1 VNSTPTF
8 SINRLT
14 LSDFRNYESLR
25 VTPPRPLIAL
35 TGPNGAGKTNVLEAV
50 SLLVPGR
57 GLRGS
62 AFNVIARI
70 GGSASWAVAADVMVP
85 EGEFKL
91 GSGFAGDPL
100 AEDGGS
106 SGRSAMVDGSPQR
119 STGVLA
125 NYLKMLWLTP
135 AMDRLFAG
143 PASDRRRFFDR
154 LVASFD
160 GHHGTRVSAFE
171 KLMRERNF
179 LLQDHR
185 SDLAWL
191 TSVEAQM
198 AEQAVAIAAAR
209 NEAATTLA
217 RHFAAGADA
226 SPFPWGI
233 LQLNGDI
240 EMLVLAK
247 PAVQAETEYAMILR
261 DSRALD
267 RTQGRT
273 LKGPHRSDISVTHG
287 PKSQPAELCSTGE
300 QKALLIGLILA
311 QARAVKELLGAAP
324 VLLLDEVAAHLDAH
338 RRRGLFEA
346 LTALGVQA
354 WMTGTDA
361 SLFAEAGDASVL
373 YHVEHGSILEVKAPQ

>member
-25 VTPPRPLIAL
+25 ITPSRSLIAL

-70 GGSASWAVAADVMVP
+70 GGSSSWAVAADVMVP

-91 GSGFAGDPL
+91 GSGFEGDPL

-160 GHHGTRVSAFE
+160 DHHGARISAFE

-179 LLQDHR
+179 LLQDR
-185 SDLAWL
+185 RCDVAWL

-240 EMLVLAK
+240 ETLVLAK
-247 PAVQAETEYAMILR
+247 PAVQAEAEYVIILR
-261 DSRALD
+261 DSRPLD

-361 SLFAEAGDASVL
+361 SLFAEAGDASAL
-373 YHVEHGSILEVKAPQ
+373 YHVEHGSILEVKASQ